1 MTEVAATATAPPA
14 AAAPHL
20 TCDVVEATSASI
32 TTTSHPRARKPPPF
46 AAHPPAATMSPGMTL
61 FSVQAVLILSTED
74 GSRIF
79 AKYYSPPHSTASAA
93 GGASSSSNPYPDLKA
108 QKAFEKGLIDKTA
121 KQTGD
126 IILYDNRIVLYKLE
140 SDVMIYVVGSLDEN
154 EILLYNTV
162 LALRDSL
169 HLLFKQSVDKRTIIE
184 NYDLVSLAIDEVVDD
199 GIILETD
206 PTIIVQRVSRAPTQD
221 VPLGR
226 IDLSEQGVNNLAQL
240 GKSKLADWLRQGL

>member
-1 MTEVAATATAPPA
+1 
-14 AAAPHL
+14 
-20 TCDVVEATSASI
+20 
-32 TTTSHPRARKPPPF
+32 
-46 AAHPPAATMSPGMTL
+46 MSPGMTL
-61 FSVQAVLILSTED
+61 FSVQAILILSTED

-79 AKYYSPPHSTASAA
+79 AKYFSPPHAAPHGAETADKLFRKAPASAS
-93 GGASSSSNPYPDLKA
+93 GNPYSDVKS
-108 QKAFEKGLIDKTA
+108 QKAFEKGLIEKTA

-126 IILYDNRIVLYKLE
+126 IILYDNRIVLYKME
-140 SDVMIYVVGSLDEN
+140 SDVMMYVVGSVDEN

-169 HLLFKQSVDKRTIIE
+169 HLLFKSVPPLPVESGATGRGKEGLTWRKRRQSVDKRTIVE
-184 NYDLVSLAIDEVVDD
+184 NYDLVSLAIDEIVDD

-221 VPLGR
+221 LPMGR